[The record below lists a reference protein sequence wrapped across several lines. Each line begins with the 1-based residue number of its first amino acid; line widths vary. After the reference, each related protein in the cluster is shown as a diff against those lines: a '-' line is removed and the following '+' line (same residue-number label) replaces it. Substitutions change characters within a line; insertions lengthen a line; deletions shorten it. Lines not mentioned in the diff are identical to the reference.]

1 MAKSMFIKHSVD
13 NQYVLGYYDHESDL
27 LAGVKGLQN
36 AGHKIHNVITPFPVH
51 GLDNLMGMEKTRI
64 PLVGFLV
71 GMTCGLLMLTFM
83 LWVNVVDYPLIIG
96 GKPQFAL
103 PAFVPIWFE
112 VSVLT
117 ASISMV
123 VTFMYSCRLKPGV
136 KNEWNPIF
144 DRRLTDDK
152 MVIVFELPKE
162 DSIDEI
168 KGALETNGAQA
179 VVSKTL
185 EDAE

>member
-1 MAKSMFIKHSVD
+1 MGADSMFIKHSKD

-27 LAGVKGLQN
+27 LKAVKALKSAGQ
-36 AGHKIHNVITPFPVH
+36 KIHNVITPFPVH
-51 GLDNLMGMEKTRI
+51 GLDNAMGMKKTRI
-64 PLVGFLV
+64 PTVGFLV
-71 GMTCGLLMLTFM
+71 GITCGILFLCFM
-83 LWVNVVDYPLIIG
+83 LWINMSSYPLIIA
-96 GKPQFAL
+96 GKPQFSL

-112 VSVLT
+112 VTVLT

-123 VTFMYSCRLKPGV
+123 VTFLYTCRLKPGL

-144 DRRLTDDK
+144 DTKITDDK

-162 DSIDEI
+162 DSIESI
-168 KGALETNGAQA
+168 ENTLKEHGASS

-185 EDAE
+185 DDV